1 MADRTHLQLLKR
13 GRLVWN
19 PWRRKHKEIT
29 PSLTRADLRR
39 TDLHDTDL
47 SKAGFRDAD
56 LRGANLVE
64 ADLRGADLVSADL
77 RGANLT
83 KANLREAVLYDTVLG
98 DLDLSTCVGLNTC
111 QHRGPS
117 IIDFRTLQ
125 RSGPLPLPFLRGVG
139 LPDSLID
146 YLPSL
151 LNQPIQ
157 LYSCFISYSAK
168 DDEFVRRL
176 HADLQGCGVR
186 CWFAP
191 EDMKIGAKIL
201 DTLDQA
207 IRLRDKVV
215 LVLSEASIASD
226 WVEDEVT
233 KAFAEERQ
241 RKDAI
246 LMPVRI
252 DNTVFETGEAWAV
265 KLRDG
270 RNIGDF
276 RGWKQHD
283 VYKKA
288 LDRLIRA
295 LKVEATAQ

>member
-1 MADRTHLQLLKR
+1 MLN
-13 GRLVWN
+13 V
-19 PWRRKHKEIT
+19 
-29 PSLTRADLRR
+29 
-39 TDLHDTDL
+39 DL
-47 SKAGFRDAD
+47 SGSDLTKASLLEAS
-56 LRGANLVE
+56 LNGANLGHTIFNE
-64 ADLRGADLVSADL
+64 AALSGADLNGASLLGCDMQSATLYDASLFMTTIVSGDFS
-77 RGANLT
+77 GTDMT
-83 KANLREAVLYDTVLG
+83 KANLGGTIIVDV
-98 DLDLSTCVGLNTC
+98 DLSDCVGLAQC
-111 QHRGPS
+111 EHHGPS
-117 IIDFRTLQ
+117 NIDFQTLQ
-125 RSGPLPLPFLRGVG
+125 RSTRLPLAFLRGVG

-151 LNQPIQ
+151 LNQAIQ

-176 HADLQGCGVR
+176 HADLQDRGVR

-215 LVLSEASIASD
+215 LVLSGASIASD

-241 RKDAI
+241 RGGVT

-252 DNTVFETGEAWAV
+252 DDAVFETNEAWAV

-276 RGWKQHD
+276 RGWEQHD
-283 VYKKA
+283 AYKKA
-288 LDRLIRA
+288 LDRLIRD
-295 LKVEATAQ
+295 LRVEAAG

>member
-1 MADRTHLQLLKR
+1 ML
-13 GRLVWN
+13 N
-19 PWRRKHKEIT
+19 Y
-29 PSLTRADLRR
+29 
-39 TDLHDTDL
+39 
-47 SKAGFRDAD
+47 
-56 LRGANLVE
+56 ANLDG
-64 ADLRGADLVSADL
+64 AILDGAMLDGADLGEASLVGASLIDTHLFGTSFISTDL
-77 RGANLT
+77 ARARFNGAHLFN
-83 KANLREAVLYDTVLG
+83 TVFG
-98 DLDLSTCVGLNTC
+98 DVDLNTC
-111 QHRGPS
+111 AGLDECYHHGPT
-117 IIDFRTLQ
+117 IIDFGTLQ
-125 RSGPLPLPFLRGVG
+125 RSYPISLLFLRGVG

-151 LNQPIQ
+151 LNQAIQ
-157 LYSCFISYSAK
+157 FYSCFISYSAK

-176 HADLQGCGVR
+176 YADLQDNGVR

-241 RKDAI
+241 RSGAI

-252 DNTVFETGEAWAV
+252 DDAVFETNEAWAV

-276 RGWKQHD
+276 RGWKQHNS
-283 VYKKA
+283 YKKA
-288 LDRLIRA
+288 LDRLVRD
-295 LKVEATAQ
+295 LNVDSR